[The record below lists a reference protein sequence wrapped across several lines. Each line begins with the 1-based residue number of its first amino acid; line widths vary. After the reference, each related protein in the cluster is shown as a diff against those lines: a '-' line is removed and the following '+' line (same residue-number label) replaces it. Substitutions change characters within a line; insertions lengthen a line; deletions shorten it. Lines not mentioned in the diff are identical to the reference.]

1 MSIRLLSFLELK
13 HFGTQLKKKYQV
25 TILSATASRVR
36 LQSPYWHHE
45 ESLLTDIQDY
55 LLARVPEIKKVRTT
69 PAIGTVT
76 IYFSIPED
84 FPLAAIEELE
94 TGLDKIYRK
103 NGMLLNE

>member
-1 MSIRLLSFLELK
+1 MRLLSFLELK
-13 HFGTQLKKKYQV
+13 HLGMQLKKKYQV

-45 ESLLTDIQDY
+45 DQLLADIQAY
-55 LLARVPEIKKVRTT
+55 LLAKVPEIEKVRTT

-94 TGLDKIYRK
+94 AELDTIYRK
-103 NGMLLNE
+103 NGMMLNE